1 MRQVQKRFET
11 ITPGNQIAFKVSD
24 RQFMKDL
31 IEFCSYTYFVGKI
44 PPKKRVVSRQIFL
57 QKNYANPI
65 CKL

>member
-31 IEFCSYTYFVGKI
+31 IEFCLYTYFVGKI
-44 PPKKRVVSRQIFL
+44 PKKSVL
-57 QKNYANPI
+57 YL
-65 CKL
+65 CKFFYKKK

>member
-31 IEFCSYTYFVGKI
+31 IEFCLYFVGKI
-44 PPKKRVVSRQIFL
+44 PK
-57 QKNYANPI
+57 
-65 CKL
+65 